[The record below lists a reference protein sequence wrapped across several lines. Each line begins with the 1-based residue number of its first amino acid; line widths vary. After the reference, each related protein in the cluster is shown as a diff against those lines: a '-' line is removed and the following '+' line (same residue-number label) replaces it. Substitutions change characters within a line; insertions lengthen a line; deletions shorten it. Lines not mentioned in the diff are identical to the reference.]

1 MSVGQTVLNI
11 LDETLPGMTYTE
23 ALKGGPG
30 SPFSGGSHIAIRL
43 KNKRGSNL
51 PPSFLCQKQKQKFKE
66 LKTKE

>member
-43 KNKRGSNL
+43 KNKRILEN
-51 PPSFLCQKQKQKFKE
+51 FLANF
-66 LKTKE
+66 